1 MKKLPAIALIG
12 CGLIAVT
19 GTVAGAA
26 GKSHVLDVP
35 LPDGSVARVEYVG
48 NVAPRVTIEPAAST
62 DNDNDWV
69 PLPSFAG
76 FQGMVAQMDRAAEE
90 MVRQAQQVARQP
102 MPGAA
107 APYVASQSNVPAG
120 TSSTTIVSF
129 SSGGLSCTRTTEA
142 ISEGPGKP
150 MKVTSRVSGNCRGV
164 GARPSPAPSSTSHV

>member
-1 MKKLPAIALIG
+1 MKRLPAIALIG

-19 GTVAGAA
+19 GTAAGAA

-62 DNDNDWV
+62 DNDDDWA

-76 FQGMVAQMDRAAEE
+76 FQGMIARMNRKAED
-90 MVRQAQQVARQP
+90 MVRQTQQVAPKP
-102 MPGAA
+102 MTGAA
-107 APYVASQSNVPAG
+107 APYVASLSDAPAG
-120 TSSTTIVSF
+120 TTSATTVSF

-164 GARPSPAPSSTSHV
+164 GPGPGTAPSSTSHA